1 MVRDVTHPG
10 PVGLVLPTLPQD
22 TIPPWAANS
31 GAGAT
36 DGTTAVGRLS
46 APTGAPAGNPS
57 DHFSA
62 ICRDAERA
70 GADVLWV
77 CDHIFWH
84 RPAIECLTAL
94 TVAATAT
101 RSAAVGSCVLQL
113 PLRNPSVVAK
123 QAASIHQL
131 SGGRLILGVGVGS
144 HRGEYAQVGADF
156 LRRGRQLD
164 DGIDQ
169 LHHSWTSGAG
179 VTEGDL
185 GDAGA
190 GRYRQLPAPPPIPV
204 WVGGSSENAL
214 RRAARLAEGW
224 IPLFVDVPDYAV
236 AVERLAKETDR
247 AGRPE
252 GSVVPAIVLFVS
264 VDDDDTR
271 ALSRGTGWMSS
282 LYGIPAKA
290 FARHIVSGS
299 AEHVAGVVAA
309 YRDAGA
315 EHVAV
320 YVTDD
325 EPLDQFSQL
334 LAAVRGGQPAAA
346 TADRH

>member
-31 GAGAT
+31 GSGAT
-36 DGTTAVGRLS
+36 DGTTRVGRPSAADDSRIGQLS
-46 APTGAPAGNPS
+46 AVC
-57 DHFSA
+57 H
-62 ICRDAERA
+62 DAELA

-84 RPAIECLTAL
+84 RPAIECMTAL
-94 TVAATAT
+94 TVAAGAT

-113 PLRNPSVVAK
+113 PLRNASVVAK
-123 QAASIHQL
+123 QAASIQQL

-144 HRGEYAQVGADF
+144 HRGEYDQVGADYR
-156 LRRGRQLD
+156 RRGRQLD
-164 DGIDQ
+164 AGIDE
-169 LHHSWTSGAG
+169 LHRSWTSGAG

-185 GDAGA
+185 TDTGA
-190 GRYRQLPAPPPIPV
+190 GRYRQLPAPPAVPV

-214 RRAARLAEGW
+214 RRAARLGEGW

-236 AVERLAKETDR
+236 ALERLAKETDR

-252 GSVVPAIVLFVS
+252 GSVLPAIVLFVS
-264 VDDDDTR
+264 VDSDDAR
-271 ALSRGTGWMSS
+271 ALERGTAWMSS

-299 AEHVAGVVAA
+299 AAHVAGVVAA

-315 EHVAV
+315 QHVAV

-334 LAAVRGGQPAAA
+334 QDALRGDLSSAT